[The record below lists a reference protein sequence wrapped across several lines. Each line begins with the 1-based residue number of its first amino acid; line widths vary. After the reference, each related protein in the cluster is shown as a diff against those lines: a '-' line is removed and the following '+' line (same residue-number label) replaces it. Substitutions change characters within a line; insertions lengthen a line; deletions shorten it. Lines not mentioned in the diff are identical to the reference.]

1 MNIKRLVFAVSCGL
15 MTLLLGN
22 VSADGP
28 ANGQLTPSEKRG
40 KLIYLLGTS
49 PSGKEITC
57 YLGDAS
63 TEVPAT
69 AMLCANC
76 HGFDGR
82 GNPEGGVVPSDIT
95 WQALTKSYGVTHAS
109 GRKHPPYTER
119 AVELAVTKGLDPA
132 GNRLPDT
139 MPRYWMSPE
148 DFADLVAYLK
158 RLGRDQDPG
167 LTETSIIV
175 GALLPTQARQVK

>member
-1 MNIKRLVFAVSCGL
+1 MNIKRLVFAISCGL

-28 ANGQLTPSEKRG
+28 ANGQLTASEKRG

-95 WQALTKSYGVTHAS
+95 WQALTKSYGGGETRRVT
-109 GRKHPPYTER
+109 R
-119 AVELAVTKGLDPA
+119 AVAGSVRVAIDGAELLSGWTLEALGEIRPIRSA
-132 GNRLPDT
+132 RLN
-139 MPRYWMSPE
+139 S
-148 DFADLVAYLK
+148 
-158 RLGRDQDPG
+158 
-167 LTETSIIV
+167 
-175 GALLPTQARQVK
+175 LLPKAWTRQAIDCPTPCRGTGCRPKISRTSSLI

>member
-1 MNIKRLVFAVSCGL
+1 MSIKRLAFLVGCVL
-15 MTLLLGN
+15 MALLLGK

-28 ANGQLTPSEKRG
+28 VNGQLTASEKRG

-49 PSGKEITC
+49 PSGREIAC

-82 GNPEGGVVPSDIT
+82 GNAEGG
-95 WQALTKSYGVTHAS
+95 
-109 GRKHPPYTER
+109 
-119 AVELAVTKGLDPA
+119 AVEALEQILA
-132 GNRLPDT
+132 
-139 MPRYWMSPE
+139 
-148 DFADLVAYLK
+148 
-158 RLGRDQDPG
+158 
-167 LTETSIIV
+167 
-175 GALLPTQARQVK
+175 AL